1 MRRFPF
7 PAIPVLFLAACMP
20 SASKAVPSPPSDP
33 LAPYRAAL
41 AGLPPKILARAEA
54 APERFDAL
62 VRAIRSAAAS
72 DPRMLARVDKEKAL
86 PSDYEPEDLVS
97 LTEYPF
103 ALSRWDLR
111 LRKPAAEAAREMDAA
126 AKANGVTLVF
136 SSAYRSYSYQEQVYA
151 RHVREMGQSAAD
163 RVSARPGHSQ
173 HQLGT
178 VVDFGSIDNRFAE
191 SPAGLWMAA
200 NAGRFGFSLSY
211 PKGAENVTGYDWESW
226 HFRYVGKEAAALESE
241 FFGLQHWMLVF
252 LERLFENDLNLSG
265 RQDGQDEEGR
275 TG

>member
-20 SASKAVPSPPSDP
+20 AAPKSSPPDP

-41 AGLPPKILARAEA
+41 GGLPPEILARAEA

-62 VRAIRSAAAS
+62 VRAASAAAAS
-72 DPRMLARVDKEKAL
+72 DPFFLRRADKEKAL
-86 PSDYEPEDLVS
+86 PADYEPGDLVS

-103 ALSRWDLR
+103 ALSRRDLR

-178 VVDFGSIDNRFAE
+178 VVDFGSIDNSFAE
-191 SPAGLWMAA
+191 SEAGLWMAA

-226 HFRYVGKEAAALESE
+226 HFRYVGKDAAVLEAE
-241 FFGLQHWMLVF
+241 FFGQQHWMLVF
-252 LERLFENDLNLSG
+252 LERLFENDLKP
-265 RQDGQDEEGR
+265 
-275 TG
+275 